1 MHTKNEEPNRGR
13 IPRFLAF
20 EMLVVTNLGG
30 FIDRWDI
37 LARLRI
43 IMMTG
48 TVVLRAF
55 DYEGFCIRH

>member
-13 IPRFLAF
+13 IPGFLAF

-43 IMMTG
+43 ITMTG
-48 TVVLRAF
+48 TVVLRVF